1 MDMDIR
7 SRFGTHTI
15 PFTREIEVEHFFLLP
30 FLKEAVEG
38 ILGAV
43 QQRMSAAVIAPA
55 GLGKSALLR
64 AIVARLPEARYRC
77 TYIKIADLGK
87 RDLCR
92 EVAVALSLPPAGSYN
107 MLVRRIQEDLVG
119 KSESNGT
126 RPVLIIDEAH
136 RLRPEVLDILSVIT
150 NFEMDARLVLSVVM
164 AGQPPLGVLLQ
175 SASNEG
181 VARRIVHYA
190 TLRPLSREETHDYIR
205 HRCVVAGAVTPP
217 FDVGAI
223 DAIFEIGRGN
233 LRATDNLAF
242 KSLELAATKGIAVVD
257 SILVVDARR
266 NLWPA

>member
-1 MDMDIR
+1 MNA
-7 SRFGTHTI
+7 I
-15 PFTREIEVEHFFLLP
+15 PFTREIEVKHFFLLP
-30 FLKEAVEG
+30 FLKEAIEG

-43 QQRMSAAVIAPA
+43 QKSMSAAVIAPA

-64 AIVARLPEARYRC
+64 ATVAHLPEARYRC
-77 TYIKIADLGK
+77 SYIKVADLGK

-92 EVAVALSLPPAGSYN
+92 EIAVALSLPPAGSYN

-136 RLRPEVLDILSVIT
+136 RLRPDVLDILSVVT
-150 NFEMDARLVLSVVM
+150 NFEMDSRLVLSVVLS
-164 AGQPPLGVLLQ
+164 GQPPLGSLLQ
-175 SASNEG
+175 GAHSDG

-190 TLRPLSREETHDYIR
+190 TLRPLSREETRDYVH

-217 FDVGAI
+217 FDAGAI

-233 LRATDNLAF
+233 LRATDNLAL
-242 KSLELAATKGIAVVD
+242 KSLELADAKGVAVVD

-266 NLWPA
+266 VLWPA